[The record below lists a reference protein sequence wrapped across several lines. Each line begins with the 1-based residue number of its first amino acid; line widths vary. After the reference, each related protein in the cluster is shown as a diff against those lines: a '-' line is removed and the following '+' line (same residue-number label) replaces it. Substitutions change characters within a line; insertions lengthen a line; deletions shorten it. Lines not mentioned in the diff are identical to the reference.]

1 MKNSTKKGRGSMIN
15 KPMLR
20 RDDTLPHRQVSVE
33 VVVPV
38 YNEEKALAQSIPALC
53 AYLET
58 YFPYRWSVV
67 IADNASTDTTLSVAE
82 NLAAANPRVSVL
94 HLEEKGRGRALK
106 AAWLASEADVVAY
119 MDVDLS
125 TNLWSFLPLV
135 APLATGHSDV
145 AIGSRLL
152 RGAMVTRQWKR
163 EVISRCY
170 NLLIKTLFGNRFS
183 DAQCGF
189 KAIKCG
195 AAQALLP
202 QVEDNEWFFDTE
214 LLLLAEERCL
224 RISEVPV
231 DWIEDLDSRVDVA
244 STALKDVKGLL
255 RVRAQRL
262 RRRFIERWFPEASN
276 VAHHARSWRL
286 IGERPPRLAKQAGRE
301 VEPGVVEVEVG
312 DGRAR
317 IRAAG

>member
-1 MKNSTKKGRGSMIN
+1 MITI
-15 KPMLR
+15 PMPQHSG
-20 RDDTLPHRQVSVE
+20 TLPYQQESVE

-38 YNEEKALAQSIPALC
+38 YNEQEALPKSIPALC

-67 IADNASTDTTLSVAE
+67 IADNASSDASLAVAE
-82 NLAAANPRVSVL
+82 GLASAYPGVSVL
-94 HLEEKGRGRALK
+94 HLEEKGRGGQALK
-106 AAWLASEADVVAY
+106 AAWLASGADIVAY

-170 NLLIKTLFGNRFS
+170 NLLVKALFANGFS
-183 DAQCGF
+183 DAQCSF
-189 KAIKCG
+189 KAIKRSV
-195 AAQALLP
+195 AQELLP

-214 LLLLAEERCL
+214 LLLLAEERGY
-224 RISEVPV
+224 RVSEVPV
-231 DWIEDLDSRVDVA
+231 DWIEDLDSRVDIA
-244 STALKDVKGLL
+244 STATKDVKGLS
-255 RVRAQRL
+255 RTWAERM
-262 RRRFIERWFPEASN
+262 RRWWNSDRGRRDA
-276 VAHHARSWRL
+276 ARC
-286 IGERPPRLAKQAGRE
+286 GQPPREDSAEVGASDEESTKGSTGGRR
-301 VEPGVVEVEVG
+301 VEVTTVG
-312 DGRAR
+312 LDCPSQPYSDDS
-317 IRAAG
+317 

>member
-1 MKNSTKKGRGSMIN
+1 MVRESVPRQNN
-15 KPMLR
+15 
-20 RDDTLPHRQVSVE
+20 TLPYRQVSVE

-38 YNEEKALAQSIPALC
+38 YNEEAALPGSTEILC
-53 AYLET
+53 EYLAA
-58 YFPYRWSVV
+58 YFPYHWSVTIV
-67 IADNASTDTTLSVAE
+67 DNASTDDTLAVAKE
-82 NLAAANPRVSVL
+82 LAGVYRRVSVL

-135 APLATGHSDV
+135 APLATGHSDLS
-145 AIGSRLL
+145 IGSRLL
-152 RGAMVTRQWKR
+152 KGATVTRQWKR

-170 NLLIKTLFGNRFS
+170 NLLVKAMFRNRFS

-189 KAIKCG
+189 KAVKTSV
-195 AAQALLP
+195 AKMLLP

-214 LLLLAEERCL
+214 LLLLAEERGL

-231 DWIEDLDSRVDVA
+231 DWIEDLDSRVDLA

-262 RRRFIERWFPEASN
+262 RRQLAERWSHAQGTTRRAQRQHHIVASS
-276 VAHHARSWRL
+276 AQTF
-286 IGERPPRLAKQAGRE
+286 QAGGMERRT
-301 VEPGVVEVEVG
+301 VH
-312 DGRAR
+312 DRSLGR
-317 IRAAG
+317 GG

>member
-1 MKNSTKKGRGSMIN
+1 VVNV
-15 KPMLR
+15 PMLQR
-20 RDDTLPHRQVSVE
+20 NGTLTYQQESVE

-38 YNEEKALAQSIPALC
+38 YNEEDALPQSIPALC
-53 AYLET
+53 AYLEIS
-58 YFPYRWSVV
+58 FPYRWSIV
-67 IADNASTDTTLSVAE
+67 IADNASTDATLSVAE
-82 NLAAANPRVSVL
+82 GLAHSYPHVSVL
-94 HLEEKGRGRALK
+94 HLEQKGRGRALK

-135 APLATGHSDV
+135 APLATGHSDM

-170 NLLIKTLFGNRFS
+170 NILIKVMFANHFS

-189 KAIKCG
+189 KAIKRSV
-195 AAQALLP
+195 AQELLP

-214 LLLLAEERCL
+214 LLLLAEERGY

-255 RVRAQRL
+255 RVRVERL
-262 RRRFIERWFPEASN
+262 RRRLS
-276 VAHHARSWRL
+276 
-286 IGERPPRLAKQAGRE
+286 GERSRDALDAARRAQSSVDPTAFLAGASAASHIPLAANGSPKKGKS
-301 VEPGVVEVEVG
+301 P
-312 DGRAR
+312 AR
-317 IRAAG
+317 KYGYQ

>member
-1 MKNSTKKGRGSMIN
+1 
-15 KPMLR
+15 ML
-20 RDDTLPHRQVSVE
+20 PYRQESVE

-38 YNEEKALAQSIPALC
+38 YNEEDALPKSIPALC

-82 NLAAANPRVSVL
+82 GLASAYSRVSVL
-94 HLEEKGRGRALK
+94 HLREKGRGRALK

-145 AIGSRLL
+145 AVGSRLL
-152 RGAMVTRQWKR
+152 RGAMVTRQWRR

-170 NLLIKTLFGNRFS
+170 NLLVKSLFGNGFS

-189 KAIKCG
+189 KAVKCG
-195 AAQALLP
+195 VAKELLP
-202 QVEDNEWFFDTE
+202 WVEDDEWFFDTE
-214 LLLLAEERCL
+214 LLLLAEERGY

-231 DWIEDLDSRVDVA
+231 DWIEDLDSSVDIA
-244 STALKDVKGLL
+244 STAWKDIKGLI
-255 RVRAQRL
+255 RMRAERL
-262 RRRFIERWFPEASN
+262 RRRLSGRRSQDI
-276 VAHHARSWRL
+276 VDTAHYARSWRL
-286 IGERPPRLAKQAGRE
+286 IANAT
-301 VEPGVVEVEVG
+301 VEARKVG
-312 DGRAR
+312 AQRRTAR
-317 IRAAG
+317 D

>member
-1 MKNSTKKGRGSMIN
+1 MENSTKKGRGSMIN
-15 KPMLR
+15 KPMPR

-38 YNEEKALAQSIPALC
+38 YNEQEAVPRSIPALC

-67 IADNASTDTTLSVAE
+67 IADNASTDNTLAVACE
-82 NLAAANPRVSVL
+82 LATANHPHVSVM
-94 HLEEKGRGRALK
+94 HLKEKGRGRALTT
-106 AAWLASEADVVAY
+106 AWSASEADVVAY

-145 AIGSRLL
+145 AISSRLL

-163 EVISRCY
+163 ELISRCY
-170 NLLIKTLFGNRFS
+170 NLLIKGLFNNRFS

-189 KAIKCG
+189 KAVKRVV
-195 AAQALLP
+195 AQELLP
-202 QVEDNEWFFDTE
+202 EIEDGEWFFDTE
-214 LLLLAEERCL
+214 LLLLAEERGL

-231 DWIEDLDSRVDVA
+231 DWIEDLDSRVDVT
-244 STALKDVKGLL
+244 STALEDIKGLL
-255 RVRAQRL
+255 RVRVQRL
-262 RRRFIERWFPEASN
+262 RRWF
-276 VAHHARSWRL
+276 
-286 IGERPPRLAKQAGRE
+286 
-301 VEPGVVEVEVG
+301 
-312 DGRAR
+312 
-317 IRAAG
+317 

>member
-1 MKNSTKKGRGSMIN
+1 MIN
-15 KPMLR
+15 KPMPR

-38 YNEEKALAQSIPALC
+38 YNEQDALPKSIPALC

-67 IADNASTDTTLSVAE
+67 IADNASTDATLAVAE
-82 NLAAANPRVSVL
+82 GLAYAYPGVSVL

-106 AAWLASEADVVAY
+106 AAWSTSEADVVAY

-125 TNLWSFLPLV
+125 TNPWSFLPLV
-135 APLATGHSDV
+135 APLATGHSDM

-152 RGAMVTRQWKR
+152 KGATVTRQWKR

-189 KAIKCG
+189 KAIKRSV
-195 AAQALLP
+195 AQELLP
-202 QVEDNEWFFDTE
+202 EIEDGEWFFDTE
-214 LLLLAEERCL
+214 LLLLAEERGY

-231 DWIEDLDSRVDVA
+231 DWIEDLDTRVDIG
-244 STALKDVKGLL
+244 STALKDVEGLL
-255 RVRAQRL
+255 RVRVQRL
-262 RRRFIERWFPEASN
+262 RRRLSKCNRPSQP
-276 VAHHARSWRL
+276 RS
-286 IGERPPRLAKQAGRE
+286 RE
-301 VEPGVVEVEVG
+301 VLDTARHVRSLQRVAKATVAVEARKVG
-312 DGRAR
+312 LGGRKAR
-317 IRAAG
+317 G

>member
-1 MKNSTKKGRGSMIN
+1 MIN
-15 KPMLR
+15 ESMPR
-20 RDDTLPHRQVSVE
+20 RDDTLPYRQVSVE

-38 YNEEKALAQSIPALC
+38 YNEERALPESIPALC

-67 IADNASTDTTLSVAE
+67 IADNASTDATLAVAE
-82 NLAAANPRVSVL
+82 GLASAYPGVSVL
-94 HLEEKGRGRALK
+94 YLIEKGRGRALK
-106 AAWLASEADVVAY
+106 AAWLASEADIVAY

-163 EVISRCY
+163 ELISRCY
-170 NLLIKTLFGNRFS
+170 NLLINTLFGNRFS

-189 KAIKCG
+189 KAVKRG
-195 AAQALLP
+195 VARKLLP
-202 QVEDNEWFFDTE
+202 QVEDGEWFFDTE
-214 LLLLAEERCL
+214 MLLLAEERGL

-231 DWIEDLDSRVDVA
+231 DWIEDLDSRVDVL
-244 STALKDVKGLL
+244 STALKDVNGLL

-262 RRRFIERWFPEASN
+262 RRRFSERRSRDAMDA
-276 VAHHARSWRL
+276 AHHARSWRL
-286 IGERPPRLAKQAGRE
+286 IAEATVEARKTGGR
-301 VEPGVVEVEVG
+301 
-312 DGRAR
+312 GRR
-317 IRAAG
+317 TGRG

>member
-1 MKNSTKKGRGSMIN
+1 MVNIPIPQRNG
-15 KPMLR
+15 
-20 RDDTLPHRQVSVE
+20 TLPYRQVSVE

-38 YNEEKALAQSIPALC
+38 YNEEAALPESIPALC

-67 IADNASTDTTLSVAE
+67 IADNASTDATLAVAE
-82 NLAAANPRVSVL
+82 GLAHCYPRVSVL
-94 HLEEKGRGRALK
+94 HLDNKGRGRALK

-125 TNLWSFLPLV
+125 TNLWSFLPLI

-163 EVISRCY
+163 ELISRCY
-170 NLLIKTLFGNRFS
+170 NLLIRAMFGNGFS

-189 KAIKCG
+189 KAIKHSV
-195 AAQALLP
+195 AQELLP
-202 QVEDNEWFFDTE
+202 QVDDGEWFFDTE
-214 LLLLAEERCL
+214 LLLLAEEQGY

-231 DWIEDLDSRVDVA
+231 DWIEDLDSRVDVT
-244 STALKDVKGLL
+244 STALKDIKGLL
-255 RVRAQRL
+255 RLRAQRPRRWL
-262 RRRFIERWFPEASN
+262 HRRRGRSKDALGSAPPR
-276 VAHHARSWRL
+276 ARS
-286 IGERPPRLAKQAGRE
+286 ESSSSSSSLAG
-301 VEPGVVEVEVG
+301 VEVASPHSSVA
-312 DGRAR
+312 DGSSTESRSRA
-317 IRAAG
+317 